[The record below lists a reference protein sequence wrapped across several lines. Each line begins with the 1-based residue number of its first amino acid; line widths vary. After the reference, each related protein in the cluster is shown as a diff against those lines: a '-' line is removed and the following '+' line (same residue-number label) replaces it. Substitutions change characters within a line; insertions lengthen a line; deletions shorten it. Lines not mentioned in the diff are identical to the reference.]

1 MPNEPRPLSELLT
14 SGSLAKL
21 TREAE
26 RRRSETADIRTRLPA
41 DEGAHLVSAAT
52 NELGELVLVMD
63 SPSWAARVR
72 YCLGSLPNA
81 NVRIRVSPR
90 GG

>member
-1 MPNEPRPLSELLT
+1 MGNDPKPLSELLT
-14 SGSLAKL
+14 SGALGNL

-26 RRRSETADIRTRLPA
+26 RRRSETVEIRKQLPA

-52 NELGELVLVMD
+52 NAAGELVLVMD

-72 YCLGSLPNA
+72 YCVAGLPTT
-81 NVRIRVSPR
+81 NVRIKVQPR